1 MASYSPSQ
9 ERGRTTHRKTSNAS
23 YITVPSPIAGSQA
36 SPLNTPTDGEGLSP
50 TETTHLEAH
59 SSNDRFYGT
68 LPLPRRRLLNRTSWS
83 NARGSFSKLPLLNT
97 FRRATLGDVYEAT
110 PHSAR
115 SGFSDLSFARYSMRP
130 KTMYDEPLLSA
141 KGDVTDSDARVN
153 GIRVWYT
160 SYTSIDWLHDAIKDS
175 LRFSRLRRRKSLR
188 SRARLMFDKSIGWII
203 VTIVGFLSAV
213 VAFLVIRSEQFLF
226 DLKEG
231 YCTTSFWKAKRFC
244 CPYLAPSELV
254 NPHIR
259 QPCAAW
265 KPWHQ
270 VGDNVNNP
278 VEYISYTIIA
288 VSLYLSIW

>member
-1 MASYSPSQ
+1 MASYSVSQ
-9 ERGRTTHRKTSNAS
+9 ERGRTTHRQISSAS
-23 YITVPSPIAGSQA
+23 YITVPSPIPGSPA
-36 SPLNTPTDGEGLSP
+36 SLNTPADGEGLSP

-59 SSNDRFYGT
+59 ASSDRLYGT

-97 FRRATLGDVYEAT
+97 FRRATLGDVREAT

-115 SGFSDLSFARYSMRP
+115 SRVSDLSFARYSMRP

-141 KGDVTDSDARVN
+141 EGDVTDSDARVN

-188 SRARLMFDKSIGWII
+188 SRARLMFDKSLGWII

-231 YCTTSFWKAKRFC
+231 YCTTSCWKAKRFC
-244 CPYLAPSELV
+244 CPYLVPSDLM
-254 NPHIR
+254 NPHLG

-265 KPWHQ
+265 RQWHQ

-288 VSLYLSIW
+288 VSLHLSI